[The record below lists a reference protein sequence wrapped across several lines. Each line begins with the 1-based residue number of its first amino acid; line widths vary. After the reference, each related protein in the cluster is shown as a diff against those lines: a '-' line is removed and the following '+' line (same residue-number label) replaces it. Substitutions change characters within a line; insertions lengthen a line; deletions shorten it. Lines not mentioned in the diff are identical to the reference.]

1 MVFSASHRQF
11 SRIVHQPHHMNWMA
25 EGSQKL
31 AKAVELT
38 LGPGGR
44 TVMIDPYEK
53 ANFNA
58 LSKYPDPV
66 ITKDGVT
73 VAKAINYLASEED
86 QVRGRL
92 NNIGAKLF
100 FDAAQTTN
108 DESGDGTTSCMI
120 IARSLLEEG
129 LKYR

>member
-73 VAKAINYLASEED
+73 VAKAINYLASEEN

-100 FDAAQTTN
+100 IDAA
-108 DESGDGTTSCMI
+108 
-120 IARSLLEEG
+120 
-129 LKYR
+129 

>member
-1 MVFSASHRQF
+1 
-11 SRIVHQPHHMNWMA
+11 MA
-25 EGSQKL
+25 EGGAKL
-31 AKAVELT
+31 SKAVELT

-44 TVMIDPYEK
+44 TVVIDPYER

-73 VAKAINYLASEED
+73 VAKAINYLASSD
-86 QVRGRL
+86 HQIRGRL

-100 FDAAQTTN
+100 IDAASSTN
-108 DESGDGTTSCMI
+108 DESGDGTTSCI
-120 IARSLLEEG
+120 VIARALLNEG
-129 LKYR
+129 LKYRQFCDDPTQLRLGIKYAVN